1 MAQVLAG
8 RDGAPALA
16 ALLADL
22 LATREGVTEVRVLP
36 DGHLLLEVA
45 PADDADLLALTGT
58 GTGDPMPLRL
68 GGGVAAFGPPSFSRT
83 PADAAFHVLHAHA
96 RLATRCR
103 TAAAAGVVAAHPP
116 RAELLRH
123 DTESALVATL
133 LTGRDAL
140 ERARRRADR
149 RPWVSHLREVAGAV
163 HAWCDACPS
172 RPPGDHAVT
181 DTHRSRSGLD
191 AAARTRLRDGLAVL
205 DIEAPTHL

>member
-16 ALLADL
+16 AQLAALLV
-22 LATREGVTEVRVLP
+22 TREGVTAVRALP
-36 DGHLLLEVA
+36 DGHLLLDVA
-45 PADDADLLALTGT
+45 PADDADLLAVAGT
-58 GTGDPMPLRL
+58 DDSTRLRL
-68 GGGVAAFGPPSFSRT
+68 GGGVAALGPPSLSRT

-96 RLATRCR
+96 RLTTRCR
-103 TAAAAGVVAAHPP
+103 TAADAGVVAAHPP

-181 DTHRSRSGLD
+181 DTHRSRSWLA